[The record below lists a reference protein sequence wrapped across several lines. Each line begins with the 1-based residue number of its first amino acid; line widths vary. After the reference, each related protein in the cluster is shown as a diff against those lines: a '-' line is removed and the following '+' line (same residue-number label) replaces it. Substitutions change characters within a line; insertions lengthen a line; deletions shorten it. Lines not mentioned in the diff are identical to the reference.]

1 MKRYNNSRY
10 RHRPQKRKKR
20 IRINKVRFTIFI
32 FCCSAILFLAG
43 FGIKALLTDRV
54 DLTISMTDDLNPV
67 EGESLYRVL
76 LSWEPLEVD
85 DYKEVQITVDEKE
98 YNLTPSSTQFEVDLT
113 EPEQSYEITFKA
125 KKKGLVFSRQL
136 KKVVKTFEDNQILSQ
151 DVSNFEI
158 DKDQL
163 SFEHLIQK
171 NSDLSFK
178 SKSISYEAID
188 VINNIHSEATIE
200 VLEEDSE
207 KLRQKVII
215 PFSQFE
221 ESPTISIN
229 MKTEIND
236 IILLTPVK
244 DMNLE
249 VDQLKTESYRVVF
262 EGSQLL
268 LVNDNIE
275 HYEYKSHDFYAES
288 LYVNLNSETENATY
302 QLTDLSGD
310 LIKDERYNSQDHSG
324 INLVDLSPGQYFIQ
338 FNQLPVYVSESLNEV
353 WYTVTRNKESNQITL
368 QSKNGQLSLKVEKVQ
383 ELPEDVYDI
392 LIDPGHG
399 GLDGG
404 TVAKDLTEAEEVLKI
419 STYIASR
426 LEEHGLK
433 VKLTRTEDVDPA
445 GPGNFDYGKS
455 AFFDEGRVEQ
465 VYRYQTKYMLSSH
478 LNSFDGSLEGFEVY
492 SSVFV
497 NNDWASRVSQALIE
511 AGQKARDSEK
521 SEFRVSEGSYKKYY
535 LCTGTSYDID
545 YGCTSDYM
553 DYLYIIRETGGK
565 VSQASTLVEYN
576 DKYQDIP
583 NYGSETLLIEYAYL
597 DNSNDYSKWIN
608 NWKSYGEA
616 VVKATVD
623 YLGIEHKK

>member
-368 QSKNGQLSLKVEKVQ
+368 QSKMDSSL
-383 ELPEDVYDI
+383 
-392 LIDPGHG
+392 
-399 GLDGG
+399 
-404 TVAKDLTEAEEVLKI
+404 
-419 STYIASR
+419 
-426 LEEHGLK
+426 
-433 VKLTRTEDVDPA
+433 
-445 GPGNFDYGKS
+445 
-455 AFFDEGRVEQ
+455 
-465 VYRYQTKYMLSSH
+465 
-478 LNSFDGSLEGFEVY
+478 
-492 SSVFV
+492 
-497 NNDWASRVSQALIE
+497 
-511 AGQKARDSEK
+511 
-521 SEFRVSEGSYKKYY
+521 
-535 LCTGTSYDID
+535 
-545 YGCTSDYM
+545 
-553 DYLYIIRETGGK
+553 
-565 VSQASTLVEYN
+565 
-576 DKYQDIP
+576 
-583 NYGSETLLIEYAYL
+583 
-597 DNSNDYSKWIN
+597 
-608 NWKSYGEA
+608 
-616 VVKATVD
+616 
-623 YLGIEHKK
+623 